1 MGGPEGFQGYLTG
14 GIAGDYQEIGHQK
27 GAQTLG
33 PVQEDIFHHP
43 HRLGSV
49 GEARIVGYIMEPRT
63 GNAAAGLSEIGQSPD
78 SGIQEHKDFFG
89 GVLFHDLKRASKTA
103 LADSD
108 EGWDTP
114 PFPAL
119 LEKSK
124 SMENHSQKF
133 ALPLSVTGYSTVSEQ
148 S

>member
-33 PVQEDIFHHP
+33 PVQEDIFHLP

-49 GEARIVGYIMEPRT
+49 GEARIVGYIMEPRA

-89 GVLFHDLKRASKTA
+89 GVLFHNLKSASKTA